1 MGMFGDKRMDEQL
14 ARHQAEF
21 DAWMRGNQDRLNTLY
36 AEQKEQAEL
45 QTRRVDELE
54 ALREQIIRRQLRLV
68 EQWEQLYPR
77 VERIVQSWES
87 RPNAGAESER

>member
-1 MGMFGDKRMDEQL
+1 MGLFGDKRFEEQL

-21 DAWMRGNQDRLNTLY
+21 DAWMRNNQERLNKLY
-36 AEQKEQAEL
+36 AEQKQHAEL
-45 QTRRVDELE
+45 QQRRSDEIE

-77 VERIVQSWES
+77 VERIVQNWEARS
-87 RPNAGAESER
+87 NA

>member
-1 MGMFGDKRMDEQL
+1 MRLFGNKRMEQQL
-14 ARHQAEF
+14 ARHEAEF
-21 DAWMRGNQDRLNTLY
+21 DSWMRGNQDRLNKMH

-45 QTRRVDELE
+45 QKRRADEIE

-77 VERIVQSWES
+77 VERIVQDWES
-87 RPNAGAESER
+87 RSSA

>member
-1 MGMFGDKRMDEQL
+1 MRLFGNKRMEQQL
-14 ARHQAEF
+14 ARQEAEF
-21 DAWMRGNQDRLNTLY
+21 DSWMRGNQDRLNKMH

-45 QTRRVDELE
+45 QKRRADEIE

-77 VERIVQSWES
+77 VERIVQDWES
-87 RPNAGAESER
+87 RSSA